1 MPRTM
6 CILACLALS
15 PLALAE
21 KVLRWEVVVDAPV
34 ADVWRAFTVE
44 EQVEK
49 WMVPNSQIDL
59 RIGGA
64 MLNNYSVEGPLTPE
78 TPGTI
83 IHTYLAIEP
92 ERMIASR
99 VTVPEG
105 APVPKCIE
113 ESWGVTRFEPL
124 PGNRTRITLSSCG
137 WGEGPDWDAAEEFFR
152 SGNQW
157 TLDRLRELFPSP
169 SREENDR
176 AFDLLRRLVGGEW
189 IVENIRPDGSV
200 FRVRNLMTFG
210 ATENVIL
217 TAGWLGDA
225 EGMFHHGAGQIWR
238 EPVTGRVVYQS
249 INEADS
255 IASGAIT
262 LESHDTILW
271 DWTVTRPSGEVDVYR
286 VIMEFL
292 DADRYA
298 MSIDYRN
305 PQTPDAAWT
314 PMISAM
320 EFKRVERAPEPFH
333 RLKPGAPRR

>member
-1 MPRTM
+1 MFRT
-6 CILACLALS
+6 LALVAS
-15 PLALAE
+15 LALAPLALAE
-21 KVLRWEVVVDAPV
+21 KVLRWEVIVNAPV

-44 EQVEK
+44 EEVEK

-124 PGNRTRITLSSCG
+124 PGNRTRVTLTSCG

-157 TLDRLRELFPSP
+157 TLDRLNELFPPP
-169 SREENDR
+169 SAADNDR
-176 AFDLLRRLVGGEW
+176 AFELLRSLVGGEW
-189 IVENIRPDGSV
+189 IVENNMPDGSV
-200 FRVRNLMTFG
+200 FRVRNLMTYG

-217 TAGWLGDA
+217 TMGWLGDA

-238 EPVTGRVVYQS
+238 EPVTGRVVYQN
-249 INEADS
+249 INEVDY

-262 LESHDTILW
+262 LESDDTVLW
-271 DWTVTRPSGEVDVYR
+271 DWTVTRPNGDVDVYR
-286 VIMEFL
+286 VTMKFL

-305 PQTPDAAWT
+305 PETPDIAWT

-320 EFKRVERAPEPFH
+320 EFRRVAEAPEQF
-333 RLKPGAPRR
+333 RQLKR